1 MVSSA
6 RLKSHDSVP
15 ANVKAN
21 AKANVNA
28 KANADVDDDADAEAG
43 TTATAAA
50 AAAATATVEAAA
62 NRRLSLAWSA
72 LASVEDPEIPTL
84 SIVDLGLIRSVKP
97 QPDGRLEVAL
107 SPTYVGCPATEVIR
121 RSVEHALRDAQI
133 GEFVVT
139 SVLSPPWSSDWI
151 TAEGRRKLAIY
162 GIAPPEHSASSMRD
176 ILRGNRPVGCPRCYS
191 TDTECLSE
199 FGSTP
204 CKALH
209 RCRAC
214 LEPFEYFKC
223 I

>member
-6 RLKSHDSVP
+6 RLKSHGSTP
-15 ANVKAN
+15 ASTSAN
-21 AKANVNA
+21 AN
-28 KANADVDDDADAEAG
+28 ANANAEAEARAGHAGGAEARAGRAGGAEDRAGDAEA
-43 TTATAAA
+43 
-50 AAAATATVEAAA
+50 EAS
-62 NRRLSLAWSA
+62 RRLSLAWTT

-84 SIVDLGLIRSVKP
+84 SIVDLGLIRSVKA

-162 GIAPPEHSASSMRD
+162 GIAPPEQSASSMRD

-191 TDTECLSE
+191 TDTECISE

>member
-6 RLKSHDSVP
+6 HLKSHDSGS
-15 ANVKAN
+15 AN
-21 AKANVNA
+21 AE
-28 KANADVDDDADAEAG
+28 AEAEAAASASAEAAK
-43 TTATAAA
+43 ATAA
-50 AAAATATVEAAA
+50 AAA
-62 NRRLSLAWSA
+62 NRRLSLAWST

-97 QPDGRLEVAL
+97 QPDGRLEVGL

-121 RSVEHALRDAQI
+121 RSVEHALRDAEI

-151 TAEGRRKLAIY
+151 TAEGRRKLAVY
-162 GIAPPEHSASSMRD
+162 GIAPPEQSASSMRD